1 MRSVHCSAFW
11 SYHEN
16 ICKHDPKNGELE
28 AQGDLEQALF
38 GHNQASS
45 ELVVEPPPEITHCT
59 SEHELSS
66 SDKEASDFEEV
77 DHSDTAAAC
86 KILLDIHVGEVE
98 KQGADLDYQDAELVI
113 VPQIPK
119 PSSDLENQ
127 GKRTEDL
134 MV

>member
-1 MRSVHCSAFW
+1 M
-11 SYHEN
+11 
-16 ICKHDPKNGELE
+16 
-28 AQGDLEQALF
+28 
-38 GHNQASS
+38 
-45 ELVVEPPPEITHCT
+45 VEPPPEITHCT

-86 KILLDIHVGEVE
+86 NVSLDIHVDEVE
-98 KQGADLDYQDAELVI
+98 KQCADLDYQDAELVI
-113 VPQIPK
+113 VPRIPK

-127 GKRTEDL
+127 GQWSEDL